1 MLNDEVMETYKIS
14 SCRMVH
20 FFFIIIQTLNSS
32 WCEYE
37 IQCARAASIPLLCVV
52 DADKQT
58 VRSIVDFYMESN
70 HAYLFDEQ
78 VVVCTHRFVS

>member
-1 MLNDEVMETYKIS
+1 M
-14 SCRMVH
+14 
-20 FFFIIIQTLNSS
+20 QTLRSS

-58 VRSIVDFYMESN
+58 VRSIVDSYMESGN
-70 HAYLFDEQ
+70 AYLFDEQ
-78 VVVCTHRFVS
+78 VVAYSAQGREVRSLLSV